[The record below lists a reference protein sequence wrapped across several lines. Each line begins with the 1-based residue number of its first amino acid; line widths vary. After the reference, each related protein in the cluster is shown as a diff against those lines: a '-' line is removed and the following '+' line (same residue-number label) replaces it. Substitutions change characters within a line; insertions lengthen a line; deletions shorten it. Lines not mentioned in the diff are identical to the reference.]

1 MDSRG
6 RAALLRS
13 GVVLIVSVSLLS
25 ACGRQAQRDAM
36 RRATG
41 ELQKALAGRA
51 PVFVTAHHDG
61 PRLWKLIRAF
71 YAERRYQPA
80 WIEGTKPQPQVDALL
95 RALDNAGQHGLDPEL
110 YDLGPLSQARSQAR
124 TRLLGTSGF
133 EPQMVAP
140 LDLRL
145 TAAWLEYASDLAN
158 GVTARPHADPMWKVK
173 PRSIDLLPILKSA
186 LSENRAGEALD
197 GLAPNN
203 DEYRRLPNPAGLA
216 HLEAG
221 SAKPARVAA
230 RETPRDHRRPAVECR
245 IARPDLRR
253 TLAAGG
259 EALRGAAWAARQP
272 GAHTIHRGRDECP
285 RGDAHPPDRVEHG
298 TVAMVSARPW
308 RRAHPRERARV
319 SPGPLGSRTDRARD
333 ERRRRRGGQ
342 ADADLQRH
350 DDHRRVRPLLERAGE
365 HRQRR
370 DATRGRERPGLSGP
384 QQYRSRLD
392 ERRGN

>member
-80 WIEGTKPQPQVDALL
+80 WIDGTKPQPQVDALL

-124 TRLLGTSGF
+124 IRLLGTSGF

-140 LDLRL
+140 LELRL
-145 TAAWLEYASDLAN
+145 TAAWLAYASDLAN

-186 LSENRAGEALD
+186 LGENRVGEALD
-197 GLAPNN
+197 GLAPSN
-203 DEYRRLPNPAGLA
+203 DEYRRLQEAREQYLQIAQAGGWPTLPASLTLKPGQRSPHVPLLA
-216 HLEAG
+216 KRLAITG
-221 SAKPARVAA
+221 DLQSSAASSGATYDAQLQQAA
-230 RETPRDHRRPAVECR
+230 RLPA
-245 IARPDLRR
+245 
-253 TLAAGG
+253 
-259 EALRGAAWAARQP
+259 
-272 GAHTIHRGRDECP
+272 
-285 RGDAHPPDRVEHG
+285 
-298 TVAMVSARPW
+298 
-308 RRAHPRERARV
+308 
-319 SPGPLGSRTDRARD
+319 
-333 ERRRRRGGQ
+333 
-342 ADADLQRH
+342 
-350 DDHRRVRPLLERAGE
+350 
-365 HRQRR
+365 
-370 DATRGRERPGLSGP
+370 SGC
-384 QQYRSRLD
+384 
-392 ERRGN
+392 